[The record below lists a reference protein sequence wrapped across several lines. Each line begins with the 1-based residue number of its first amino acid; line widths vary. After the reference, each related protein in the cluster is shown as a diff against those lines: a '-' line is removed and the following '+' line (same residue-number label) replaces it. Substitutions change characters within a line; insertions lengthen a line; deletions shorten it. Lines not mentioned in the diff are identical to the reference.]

1 MQFLEGNSCEPLLQR
16 PLPCFLNYLCILSFL
31 CFTYSPLA
39 PLQPRLNDQLILGRI
54 VVRMVESPI
63 DDIFHEIFVLFHCS
77 SFLKK
82 KKKSSSK
89 SRSEFFGKIL
99 IQMRFGA
106 NKILVFSLIHMC
118 YELVVKMIIGSAH
131 KPIFEVLLILGLE

>member
-106 NKILVFSLIHMC
+106 NKILVCSLIHMC
-118 YELVVKMIIGSAH
+118 YKMIIGSAH